1 MVALTAMMAGASVDD
16 GFSKSGCTPLGGATN
31 GILVRSKPND
41 DKSKVDRSMLARSRE
56 SRSKVDQSSFD
67 RSTLDTSTP
76 AITKPMF
83 TNQHCTRSEVFP
95 FPSFPKISPCLTFFY
110 LFSWVSLSSMY
121 PLLSPSFFLLQHQSE
136 PNGYFTKTD
145 MCERIEERVR
155 HGYDGMTDW
164 TVYGNM
170 MALVQ
175 S

>member
-76 AITKPMF
+76 AIIKPMF
-83 TNQHCTRSEVFP
+83 TNQHCTRSEGFS

-110 LFSWVSLSSMY
+110 LFSWVSRFRLCTLFCPKVFSCFNTSQ
-121 PLLSPSFFLLQHQSE
+121 SPMGISRRQICVRELRRGF
-136 PNGYFTKTD
+136 D
-145 MCERIEERVR
+145 MV
-155 HGYDGMTDW
+155 
-164 TVYGNM
+164 M
-170 MALVQ
+170 MV
-175 S
+175 